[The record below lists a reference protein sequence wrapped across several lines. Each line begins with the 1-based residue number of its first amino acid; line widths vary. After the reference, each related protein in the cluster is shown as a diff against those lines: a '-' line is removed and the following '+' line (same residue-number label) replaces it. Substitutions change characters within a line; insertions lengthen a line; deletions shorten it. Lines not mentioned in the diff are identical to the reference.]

1 MPAAKTIEKKSM
13 KMTEVKEK
21 AKALGITPGKMKK
34 VEIIHAIQIAEG
46 YRPCFGTSN
55 GQCIYTDC
63 CFLEDCLKTRV

>member
-46 YRPCFGTSN
+46 NRPCFGTSN

-63 CFLEDCLKTRV
+63 CFLEDCLKIRI